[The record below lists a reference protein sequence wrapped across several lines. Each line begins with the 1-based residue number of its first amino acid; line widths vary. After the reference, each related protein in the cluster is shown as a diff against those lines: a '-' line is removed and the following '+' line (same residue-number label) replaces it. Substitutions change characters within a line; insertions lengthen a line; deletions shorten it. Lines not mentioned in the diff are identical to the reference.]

1 MYHNG
6 YLLQSKCHLNYN
18 LIGCSVYDIKRLQLD
33 NWTKNLATHG
43 IHNDDNNTKV
53 GQSKEN
59 RKKGDIKLM
68 LQ

>member
-1 MYHNG
+1 MFGILY
-6 YLLQSKCHLNYN
+6 KETT
-18 LIGCSVYDIKRLQLD
+18 IRLFYKQ
-33 NWTKNLATHG
+33 KNLT
-43 IHNDDNNTKV
+43 IHCINNNDNNTKV